1 MSRKVAYVSRH
12 EKCRIGGKRARNE
25 VVVLWIR
32 RSPWRRRWLEQQ
44 ALCLQQTNQSIDLIG
59 GKTEFRPR
67 QNTFVFLGDLSG
79 EARRY
84 LPYCTACKT
93 RDSLPNGEISAD
105 TITFVSSTTRITF
118 RQPAFPAG
126 MRRFHRRS
134 PPSSAYPDPSF
145 WLLPKLAAAT
155 PARTERFPDNR
166 AR

>member
-44 ALCLQQTNQSIDLIG
+44 ALRLQQTNQSIDLIG
-59 GKTEFRPR
+59 GKIEFRPR

-84 LPYCTACKT
+84 LAILHSMQNKRFIAEWGDQRRYKDRKST
-93 RDSLPNGEISAD
+93 RLN
-105 TITFVSSTTRITF
+105 SSHL
-118 RQPAFPAG
+118 G
-126 MRRFHRRS
+126 
-134 PPSSAYPDPSF
+134 SSYAV
-145 WLLPKLAAAT
+145 
-155 PARTERFPDNR
+155 
-166 AR
+166 

>member
-84 LPYCTACKT
+84 LAILHSMQNKRFIAEWGDQRRYNHV
-93 RDSLPNGEISAD
+93 RVQYNAD
-105 TITFVSSTTRITF
+105 H
-118 RQPAFPAG
+118 FPATCFS
-126 MRRFHRRS
+126 RRNAPISPSISSIVSLSRPLFLAPAQACRS
-134 PPSSAYPDPSF
+134 HSGGD
-145 WLLPKLAAAT
+145 
-155 PARTERFPDNR
+155 
-166 AR
+166 